1 MDILVYC
8 QEKEQRD
15 DFLVLVAYQ
24 VSQGYNPLF
33 LYPSMVLHWQSNELQ
48 LGVSVQLTSK
58 SKIKVGF
65 TIYWITWL

>member
-24 VSQGYNPLF
+24 FSQGYNPLF
-33 LYPSMVLHWQSNELQ
+33 QYPSMALHWQSNELQ

-58 SKIKVGF
+58 SKIKVAF